1 VSALETFFDNVWVDA
16 LWRLLAVLGLMV
28 VVVLALTYVERKFI
42 GRIQMRLGPM
52 RTGPYGIMQPIADMV
67 KILLKE
73 DLRPASADRIAFEL
87 APFLAFVPVFLTLLA
102 LPFTAKWDVR
112 VLDLGLLYFIA
123 VSGLTVLGYIFA
135 GWASDSKYGLIGA
148 LRTAAQLISYEV
160 PLVLAVLA
168 LSMLAG
174 SLNLLDI
181 VEKQGRVPFIVW
193 QPLGFF
199 LFMAAAVS
207 DLSRRPFDVAA
218 AESEVVGGPWIEFSG
233 IRWSILYALTEY
245 TNMFALCVLGS
256 LIFLGGWDWPLGL
269 KWGWWWQLALIFTK
283 TSVLILVVMW
293 VNATFPRVRVDQ
305 LMSLCWKLL
314 LPLAFVQIFLN
325 GLILVYGW
333 PDWTFLLTSGLGLAA
348 AGYIIYSV
356 IPIGA
361 PSRIVVRGNA

>member
-1 VSALETFFDNVWVDA
+1 VSALETFFDNVWIDA

-28 VVVLALTYVERKFI
+28 LVVLALTYVERKFLA
-42 GRIQMRLGPM
+42 RIQMRLGPM
-52 RTGPYGIMQPIADMV
+52 RTGPFGIMQPIADMV

-112 VLDLGLLYFIA
+112 ILDLGLLYFIA
-123 VSGLTVLGYIFA
+123 VSGLTVLGYVFA
-135 GWASDSKYGLIGA
+135 GWASDNKYGLIGA

-174 SLNLLDI
+174 SLNLADI
-181 VEKQGRVPFIVW
+181 VLKQGRVPFIVW

-207 DLSRRPFDVAA
+207 DLTRRPFDVAA
-218 AESEVVGGPWIEFSG
+218 AESEVAGGPWIEFSG

-269 KWGWWWQLALIFTK
+269 KWGWWWQLALIFGK
-283 TSVLILVVMW
+283 TMTLILVVMW
-293 VNATFPRVRVDQ
+293 VNGTFPRVRVDQ
-305 LMSLCWKLL
+305 LMSFCWKLL
-314 LPLAFVQIFLN
+314 LPLAFVQIFFN

-333 PDWTFLLTSGLGLAA
+333 PDWTFLLTSGLTLAA
-348 AGYIIYSV
+348 AGYIVYSV
-356 IPIGA
+356 IPVGA
-361 PSRIVVRGNA
+361 PSRIVVRSNA

>member
-1 VSALETFFDNVWVDA
+1 LSGLESFFDNVWVDA
-16 LWRLLAVLGLMV
+16 IWRLLAVLGLMV
-28 VVVLALTYVERKFI
+28 LVVLALTYIERKFI

-52 RTGPYGIMQPIADMV
+52 RTGPFGIMQPIADMV
-67 KILLKE
+67 KVLLKE
-73 DLRPASADRIAFEL
+73 DLRPATADRVAFEL

-112 VLDLGLLYFIA
+112 ILDLGLLYFIA

-148 LRTAAQLISYEV
+148 MRTAAQLISYEV
-160 PLVLAVLA
+160 PLVLAILA

-174 SLNLLDI
+174 SLNLAQI
-181 VEKQGRVPFIVW
+181 VTDQGRVPFIVW

-207 DLSRRPFDVAA
+207 DLTRRPFDIAA
-218 AESEVVGGPWIEFSG
+218 AESEVAGGPWIEFSG

-256 LIFLGGWDWPLGL
+256 LIFLGGWDWPLGIKL
-269 KWGWWWQLALIFTK
+269 GWWWQLALIFAK
-283 TSVLILVVMW
+283 TITLILVVMW
-293 VNATFPRVRVDQ
+293 VNATFPRIRVDQ

-314 LPLAFVQIFLN
+314 LPLAMVQVFLN

-333 PDWTFLLTSGLGLAA
+333 PDWTFLLTSGLALAI
-348 AGYIIYSV
+348 AGYIIYAALPV
-356 IPIGA
+356 GA
-361 PSRIVVRGNA
+361 PSRIVQRSVA

>member
-1 VSALETFFDNVWVDA
+1 MTQIGQFFDNVWVDA
-16 LWRLLAVLGLMV
+16 FWRLLVVLGLMV
-28 VVVLALTYVERKFI
+28 FVVLALTYVERKFI

-52 RTGPYGIMQPIADMV
+52 RTGPFGIFQPIADMM

-73 DLRPASADRIAFEL
+73 DLRPATADRLAFEL
-87 APFLAFVPVFLTLLA
+87 APFLAFVPVFLTLLV
-102 LPFTAKWDVR
+102 LPFTARWHVR
-112 VLDLGLLYFIA
+112 VLDLGLLYFLA
-123 VSGLTVLGYIFA
+123 VSGLTVLGYVLA

-160 PLVLAVLA
+160 PLVLAVMA

-174 SLNLLDI
+174 SLNLVDI
-181 VEKQGRVPFIVW
+181 VRDQGRVPFIVW

-218 AESEVVGGPWIEFSG
+218 AESEVAGGPWIEYSG

-245 TNMFALCVLGS
+245 TNMFALCALGS

-269 KWGWWWQLALIFTK
+269 KWGWPWQLVLIFAK
-283 TSVLILVVMW
+283 TMTLILVIMW

-314 LPLAFVQIFLN
+314 LPLAFAQIFLN
-325 GLILVYGW
+325 GLVLVYHW
-333 PDWTFLLTSGLGLAA
+333 PDWTFLVTSGLTLAVA
-348 AGYIIYSV
+348 SYIVYS
-356 IPIGA
+356 ILPLGS
-361 PSRIVVRGNA
+361 PSRIVARSTV